1 MLIRV
6 AVVAGCNYTG
16 HPAGPA
22 DEPRPRALH
31 FAEADAQAMA
41 DLLKEQGFAVSL
53 LLGRTATRAGI
64 LTALRTQSRLA
75 GADDGLLVF
84 YFAGHGGPD
93 PAAPNRAYLIP
104 ADADPADLPTTA
116 LELEHLATYLPAA
129 GRTLTLLDCCY
140 SAPILGNPLP
150 AAPAAGPDSAPQ
162 DQARPA
168 AAIAQEFGARA
179 QATLGMQ
186 PGHLVIAACAA
197 NEQTRELPRFGH
209 GVFTYYVLAHWRD
222 HPGEVSYGSLVHY
235 LDTMLEKAGLPRV
248 AHGDAGHDRLV
259 LRAGAAPGRAVLHVP
274 YPRNPRFVGRADV
287 LAQLN
292 TLLHTHAVV
301 ALTGASG
308 IGKTELA
315 CEFAYRNREQFPGGV
330 FWLAMDPPEGIATQI
345 AAYAGP
351 AGLNLPGA
359 GARSFDQRI
368 AAVRANWDHPL
379 PSLLIFDNLAGPAV
393 LDQWRPRG
401 PGARVLIT
409 SRRQTWAAHR
419 GIEMLALDGLTRP
432 AGRSLLLTPRAR
444 RQGATVAPLLATNGP
459 LVDDELCEE
468 LGDFPLALALAAAY
482 LEAHP
487 DRTLSDYLAAIRTQA
502 LAHAS
507 LDDFSLALALATT
520 YLQAH
525 PGRTLGDY
533 LAEVRTQVL
542 AHDLF
547 RAALEEPLPT
557 EHAAGIV
564 ATFALSYNELLGTT
578 PSDTLARTL
587 LHRAAHAAAT
597 PIPRA
602 LLPAVVDLD
611 PADPVANQRLDTAL
625 RRLAGLG
632 LVDTLPDGSARL
644 HRLLAAYARSR
655 APDPGAD
662 AAALERALTAAAY
675 QLLRAGNLQAAQ
687 VYLPHLRAATTAAM
701 PRTDLPAATLLN
713 NLASLL
719 RAQGD
724 YAAARPLYERALVIA
739 EQTLGPTHPDTAGS
753 LTNLASL
760 LQAQGDY
767 AAARPLHE
775 RALAIAEQTLGP
787 THPDTATSLNYLAG
801 LLYGMGDYAGARPLY
816 ERALAIAEQTLGPSH
831 PATVSSLDNL
841 ANLLSALDDYGG
853 ARPLLERALAIR
865 EQTLGPAHLQTA
877 QSLNNLASL
886 LYAQGDYAAAR
897 PLYER
902 VLAIREQTLG
912 PTHPDTATSL
922 NYLASLLQAQGEPAA
937 ARALYERALA
947 IAEQTLGPTHP
958 TTAACLNNLA
968 ALLRGQGDPAA
979 ARPLLER
986 GLTIAEQTLGPT
998 HPATAI
1004 SLNNLAELLQAQ
1016 GDPGAA
1022 RPLYERA
1029 LVIAEQALGPT
1040 HPTTRTIRQNL
1051 HSL

>member
-6 AVVAGCNYTG
+6 AVVAGCNYTW

-22 DEPRPRALH
+22 DEPRPPALH

-41 DLLKEQGFAVSL
+41 DLLKAQGFAVTL
-53 LLGRTATRAGI
+53 LLGRAATRAGI

-75 GADDGLLVF
+75 GADDSLLVF

-93 PAAPNRAYLIP
+93 LSDPNCAYLIP

-140 SAPILGNPLP
+140 SAAILGSPPP
-150 AAPAAGPDSAPQ
+150 AARSAEPHSAPE
-162 DQARPA
+162 DQVRSA
-168 AAIAQEFGARA
+168 AAIAQEFDARA
-179 QATLGMQ
+179 QATLAMQ

-197 NEQTRELPRFGH
+197 NEQARELPRFGH

-222 HPGEVSYGSLVHY
+222 HPGEVSYGSLVQY
-235 LDTMLEKAGLPRV
+235 VDTMLEKAGLPGA
-248 AHGDAGHDRLV
+248 AHGDATHDRFM
-259 LRAGAAPGRAVLHVP
+259 LRAGSAPGRAVLHVP

-301 ALTGASG
+301 ALTGVSG

-330 FWLAMDPPEGIATQI
+330 FWLAMDPPEGIAPQI

-351 AGLNLPGA
+351 AGLNLSGA

-368 AAVRANWDHPL
+368 AAVRAHWDHPL
-379 PSLLIFDNLAGPAV
+379 PSLLIFDNLADPAV
-393 LDQWRPRG
+393 LDHWRPRG

-409 SRRQTWAAHR
+409 SRRQPWAADR
-419 GIEMLALDGLTRP
+419 GIEMLALDGLTRS
-432 AGRSLLLTPRAR
+432 AGHSLLLTPRAHR
-444 RQGATVAPLLATNGP
+444 HGASATTLPAPDGP
-459 LVDDELCEE
+459 LVDELCGE
-468 LGDFPLALALAAAY
+468 LGDFPLALSLAAAY
-482 LEAHP
+482 LEVHP
-487 DRTLSDYLAAIRTQA
+487 DRTVGDYLAAIRGQA

-542 AHDLF
+542 AHDSF
-547 RAALEEPLPT
+547 RATLEEPLPT
-557 EHAAGIV
+557 EHEAGIV

-578 PSDTLARTL
+578 PGDTLARTL
-587 LHRAAHAAAT
+587 LHRAAHAAPT

-602 LLPAVVDLD
+602 LLAAVVDLD
-611 PADPVANQRLDTAL
+611 SVDPAANRSLDTAL
-625 RRLAGLG
+625 RCLAGLG
-632 LVDTLPDGSARL
+632 LVDTLPDGSSLL
-644 HRLLAAYARSR
+644 HPLLAAYARSR

-662 AAALERALTAAAY
+662 AAALERALIAAAY
-675 QLLRAGNLQAAQ
+675 QLLRAGNLPAAQ
-687 VYLPHLRAATTAAM
+687 PYLPHLRAAATAAM

-724 YAAARPLYERALVIA
+724 YAAARPLYERALAIA

-775 RALAIAEQTLGP
+775 RALAIAEQSLGP

-801 LLYGMGDYAGARPLY
+801 LLYGMGDYAAARPLY
-816 ERALAIAEQTLGPSH
+816 ERALAIAEQTLGPAH
-831 PATVSSLDNL
+831 PATVAGLDNL
-841 ANLLSALDDYGG
+841 ASLLSAQDDYAA

-865 EQTLGPAHLQTA
+865 EQTLGPTHLQTA
-877 QSLNNLASL
+877 QSLSNLASL
-886 LYAQGDYAAAR
+886 LYGMGDYAAAR

-902 VLAIREQTLG
+902 VLAIRERALG

-922 NYLASLLQAQGEPAA
+922 NYLASLLQAQGDPAA

-947 IAEQTLGPTHP
+947 IAEQSLGPTHP
-958 TTAACLNNLA
+958 TTAASLNNLA
-968 ALLRGQGDPAA
+968 ALLRAQGDSGA

-986 GLTIAEQTLGPT
+986 ALTIAEQTLGPT
-998 HPATAI
+998 HAATAI
-1004 SLNNLAELLQAQ
+1004 SLNNLAELLQAEE
-1016 GDPGAA
+1016 DPGAA
-1022 RPLYERA
+1022 RSLYARA
-1029 LVIAEQALGPT
+1029 LAVAEQALGPS
-1040 HPTTRTIRQNL
+1040 HPTTRAIRQNL